1 MTAATPHTP
10 MVVGLT
16 GGIGSGKTAAADA
29 FAVRGVAVTDTD
41 RIAHAVTAP
50 GAAGWHAI
58 REAFGPAV
66 FAPDGALDRTALR
79 RRVFGDPAERDRLE
93 ALLHPLIADAA
104 RREIAGWRSPYGLLV
119 VPLLLERGG
128 LRALVRRVL
137 VVDCAEELQIARVMA
152 RSGMT
157 RREVEAI
164 MAAQAS
170 RSARL
175 AAADDVIDNSGS
187 LEALRAQ
194 IADLDARYLAL
205 AAPGSAGSAGAENN
219 GAEND
224 GTDARRDAQ
233 G

>member
-1 MTAATPHTP
+1 MSAANSCLP

-29 FAVRGVAVTDTD
+29 FAARGVAVTDTD
-41 RIAHAVTAP
+41 RIAHVVTAP
-50 GAAGWHAI
+50 GAAGWQAI
-58 REAFGPAV
+58 RNAFGPAV
-66 FAPDGALDRTALR
+66 FAPDGALDRAALR
-79 RRVFGDPAERDRLE
+79 RRVFAAPAERERLE
-93 ALLHPLIADAA
+93 ALLHPIIADVA

-137 VVDCAEELQIARVMA
+137 VVDCAEEVQVSRVMA

-164 MAAQAS
+164 MATQAS

-175 AAADDVIDNSGS
+175 SAADDVIDNSGS
-187 LEALRAQ
+187 LEALTAQ

-205 AAPGSAGSAGAENN
+205 AAVGRAKDAGAPKG
-219 GAEND
+219 GA
-224 GTDARRDAQ
+224 DARCDAQ

>member
-1 MTAATPHTP
+1 

-29 FAVRGVAVTDTD
+29 FAARGVAVTDTD

-50 GAAGWHAI
+50 GAAGWQAI
-58 REAFGPAV
+58 RNAFGPAV
-66 FAPDGALDRTALR
+66 FAPDGALDRAALR
-79 RRVFGDPAERDRLE
+79 RRVFAGPAERERLE
-93 ALLHPLIADAA
+93 ALLHPIIADVA

-137 VVDCAEELQIARVMA
+137 VVDCAEEVQISRVMA
-152 RSGMT
+152 RNGMT

-175 AAADDVIDNSGS
+175 SAADDVIDNSGS
-187 LEALRAQ
+187 LEALTAQ
-194 IADLDARYLAL
+194 IAELDARYLAL
-205 AAPGSAGSAGAENN
+205 AAAGRAKDAGAPK
-219 GAEND
+219 D
-224 GTDARRDAQ
+224 GTDARCDAQ

>member
-1 MTAATPHTP
+1 

-29 FAVRGVAVTDTD
+29 FAARGVAVTDTD

-50 GAAGWHAI
+50 GAAGWQAI
-58 REAFGPAV
+58 RNAFGPAV
-66 FAPDGALDRTALR
+66 FAPDGALDRAALR
-79 RRVFGDPAERDRLE
+79 RRVFAGPAERERLE
-93 ALLHPLIADAA
+93 ALLHPIIADVA

-137 VVDCAEELQIARVMA
+137 VVDCAEEVQISRVMA

-175 AAADDVIDNSGS
+175 SAADDVIDNSGS
-187 LEALRAQ
+187 LEALTAQ

-205 AAPGSAGSAGAENN
+205 AAAGRAEGAGA
-219 GAEND
+219 ARD
-224 GTDARRDAQ
+224 GTAARCDAQ